1 MVRYRKDAPA
11 IFYAAS
17 GAKLSAL
24 GVVFVIAAA
33 CLHLA
38 GESIERLFVPVAEN
52 AAGVYLLSGNL
63 SVTAHIALAIGLLFV
78 AAGIIWLLGLPES
91 ERLKIRVRSG
101 IFDSRYGNPLHLRE
115 GEVLPH
121 VTCEETGEG
130 RFELAVSTSSSTV
143 EEIAKLAPSISSRLC
158 GRFSRYAV
166 VLSEADEACNRV
178 TFHIE
183 DVTVHREIVA
193 DSVSE
198 LQPPSAYKLRVQDG
212 TSIDLR
218 TSGSMLVAGK
228 TRSGKTT
235 GIISLVLQALLA
247 GPDSYGSRV
256 LVVDPKR
263 AELSRLPHVAT
274 LDEDG
279 NARGILA
286 ALGSFAETI
295 TERQRVLNELSAETG
310 DAVHWWDAGF
320 HVSLLFIDEYVALRT
335 VLPKRASKE
344 DPDYCLATFDGLIK
358 RIVTMG
364 ASAGCYAI
372 ISIAEASVEE
382 GGLPS
387 MIRSACST
395 RVLFRPTLDEARLI
409 WGSDRLKDFAVS
421 RTYGPGDAW
430 FSSTDGEHDRIG
442 FVHFPVMRFP
452 VYRELGRLLELY
464 VD

>member
-1 MVRYRKDAPA
+1 MLFSKEAPA
-11 IFYAAS
+11 IVYAAPGTKTIVL
-17 GAKLSAL
+17 GAVLA
-24 GVVFVIAAA
+24 FAAA
-33 CLHLA
+33 CFYLL
-38 GESIERLFVPVAEN
+38 GVLVERLFAPVAEDVT
-52 AAGVYLLSGNL
+52 GVHLLSGNL
-63 SVTAHIALAIGLLFV
+63 SAIALVTLAVGMLSIAVGV
-78 AAGIIWLLGLPES
+78 VWLLRLPEP
-91 ERLKIRVRSG
+91 ERLKVRIRSG

-130 RFELAVSTSSSTV
+130 RFELAVSTSSSTA

-279 NARGILA
+279 NAVASSPRWARSPRPSRSVSASSTSFRPRRGMP
-286 ALGSFAETI
+286 F
-295 TERQRVLNELSAETG
+295 TG
-310 DAVHWWDAGF
+310 G
-320 HVSLLFIDEYVALRT
+320 T
-335 VLPKRASKE
+335 RASMSRSSSSMSTW
-344 DPDYCLATFDGLIK
+344 PFGPSSQRGRARRT
-358 RIVTMG
+358 RTT
-364 ASAGCYAI
+364 ASR
-372 ISIAEASVEE
+372 
-382 GGLPS
+382 PS
-387 MIRSACST
+387 TA
-395 RVLFRPTLDEARLI
+395 
-409 WGSDRLKDFAVS
+409 
-421 RTYGPGDAW
+421 
-430 FSSTDGEHDRIG
+430 
-442 FVHFPVMRFP
+442 
-452 VYRELGRLLELY
+452 
-464 VD
+464 